1 MGRRSTNSAV
11 MICLFF
17 LCQIMAP
24 MALADETE
32 IPTALVTQSTELN
45 ELELI
50 SIQPS
55 HELANGWF
63 SSEHSAGEIT
73 LLYRDASVVPID
85 NWIEWTGIDA
95 LSGHYVITHEF
106 PVPTEWK
113 YQLSQHGIDCNSFMP
128 PNGFSCQFNSVSIEQ
143 LESLNVE
150 GILQLDSV
158 DKIRQGL
165 ASSLV
170 DNGLLEIDLVL
181 SGYQLPDGIEN
192 REDIFIYSY
201 ASRFSTV
208 LTGISG
214 VKWLASQEEIE
225 WMEEKPVSFTTDTVA
240 NTIIHTDDVKDNTKM
255 AALDGSWIG
264 LDGSGIIVTVGD
276 TGIDSGV
283 DDATMHDDFSGRIH
297 GIYSWP
303 TPYHRCTWNSPT
315 DPGPCDDG
323 AGDNDGHGTHV
334 AGSVLGDGAMSG
346 GINVGIAP
354 AADLLFHAWQ
364 QGNSFGAGIPDDFQD
379 FFDVAVENGSRI
391 HTNSWGSCVRPSL
404 GAPCNDYGLYTTGSM
419 QIDMGARTHEQLV
432 IMFADGNDADDLD
445 GDGEIDESSL
455 LWEAT
460 AKNSIS
466 IGASENYR
474 PSRST
479 SADNPEGMADFSGRG
494 PTEDGRVKPD
504 FVAPGT
510 HIFSTKSRMTGP
522 ASSSCGWGSD
532 DAETNYCYM
541 GGTSM
546 ATPIAA
552 GATALLLEHLIEQ
565 RGVANPSSALVKAIL
580 GSSTH
585 DMDGQ
590 YGSPTNGAGEAIPNM
605 HEGNGLLNLH
615 GAVQTSFVADESLS
629 TGVNRGWSFTLP
641 AGAHDLQLA
650 LAYTDPEGTPGVT
663 PYLVNDLDIAVK
675 NPAGVWTNLND
686 DLNNLRVMNFSSPSS
701 GIWEVH
707 VSGTSVPTG
716 PQFFSLAINHDV
728 PLVNL
733 TEDADFDGIEDDDD
747 DCPAN
752 FGSSTNDRTGCLDTD
767 GDGYSDPD
775 PAGANGPVWTVA
787 DGADE
792 FMLEPTQWDDQDDDG
807 FGDNPAGFQADD
819 CSSQTGTSILDR
831 FGCPDTDGDG
841 YSNEDVSWFI
851 ANGADSCPSV
861 SGSSNADRS
870 GCPDDDSDGYSD
882 PDPSGTNGPVWTV
895 ANGADAFTG
904 NATQWADG
912 DSDTFGDNT
921 TGTFGDSCIGVT
933 GASTRDRYGCHDTD
947 GDGYSDPDPS
957 GTHGPVWTIANGAD
971 AFASEPTQWADQDGD
986 GYGDNPSGLNPDSC
1000 PSIHGASN
1008 QLANFGC
1015 PDSDGDGYADTD
1027 DNFITD
1033 STQWVDSD
1041 SDGYGDNPAGNNPD
1055 GCVSVQG
1062 FSSQD
1067 RFGCPDTDGDGYS
1080 DPDPTGANG
1089 PVWTVDDNAD
1099 LWPSDVTQWVD
1110 DDDDTF
1116 GDNPL
1121 GTDGDMCPGV
1131 TGSSHNDRNGC
1142 IDSDGDGYSD
1152 PDPTGANGPVWTVAN
1167 GADAFPS
1174 DASMWADADGDGV
1187 DDASDDSC
1195 PNVAG
1200 TSTQDRLGCPD
1211 SDGDGYS
1218 DSDSTWGFNDGADVF
1233 PNDDTQWSDQ
1243 DADGY
1248 GDEPTGNLADSCPNV
1263 WGDSWQNNTLGCLD
1277 TDQDGW
1283 ADSEDAQP
1291 NEPTQWSDVD
1301 GDGYGDNLAGVNPD
1315 ACPGV
1320 LGNSTLGNRMG
1331 CLDDDGDGWD
1341 NLIDELPST
1350 PTQWLDQD
1358 GDGYGDNAT
1367 GIEADSCPGIA
1378 GNSTIDRYGCVDNDG
1393 DGISNESDA
1402 FPDDPTRTQDS
1413 DNDGFDDLEDNCINT
1428 PGNSTN
1434 DRTGCPDTDGDGYS
1448 DVTMPSQGN
1457 TGWNLTDGADAFPL
1471 EDTQWSDQDA
1481 DGYGDNPAGFEA
1493 DDCPSEEGY
1502 SNIDL
1507 FGCPDGDNDGTSQGD
1522 DAFPND
1528 STQWSDQDGDGYG
1541 DNPNGTNPD
1550 ACESVVGTST
1560 IDRYGCP
1567 DEDSDGASDDND
1579 LWLGDN
1585 TQWFDSDGDSFG
1597 DNENG
1602 TMGDSCPSE
1611 FGQSNQGTKH
1621 GCPDTDNDF
1630 WADIE
1635 DAFPS
1640 EISQWL
1646 DSDSDGWG
1654 DNQTAGAYKLDH
1666 WPDDPTRNAGEATL
1680 TSDKSKISLDLAGG
1694 DWFTFTCTVT
1704 TEMVNAGIRIEWQPM
1719 TGIDA
1724 DTTTQM
1730 LIFTPESGGTQVV
1743 VFSGE
1748 AIEPGQYQLVLL
1760 AKEPGSDV
1768 AMDSITITL
1777 DAQDSRLESNTIDDQ
1792 TDAINKL
1799 LKKPVVQAALGILIL
1814 FALMGTLYVRGKA
1827 NNTRRNKERRE
1838 HAESVLKARISR
1850 QNSTPQNIRAE
1861 FGLNRQVP
1869 PPPPGFE

>member
-1 MGRRSTNSAV
+1 MGRRSTNNTV
-11 MICLFF
+11 MVCLFF

-24 MALADETE
+24 MALAHDTDV
-32 IPTALVTQSTELN
+32 PKAFATSSA
-45 ELELI
+45 ELEDLKSI
-50 SIQPS
+50 SIEPS
-55 HELANGWF
+55 YELSNGWF
-63 SSEHSAGEIT
+63 SPEYSAGEIT

-85 NWIEWTGIDA
+85 NWVEWTGQDA
-95 LSGHYVITHEF
+95 LSGQYVITHEF

-113 YQLSQHGIDCNSFMP
+113 HQLSQQGIDCHSFMP
-128 PNGFSCQFNSVSIEQ
+128 PNGFNCHLNSVSIEDLIELQ
-143 LESLNVE
+143 VL
-150 GILQLDSV
+150 GILELDSV
-158 DKIRQGL
+158 DKIRHGL
-165 ASSLV
+165 AQSLTEKGEV
-170 DNGLLEIDLVL
+170 IIDLVL
-181 SGYQLPDGIEN
+181 SGHQLPEGVFEQQNIE
-192 REDIFIYSY
+192 IYSHSGRF
-201 ASRFSTV
+201 ASAYTDN
-208 LTGISG
+208 SG
-214 VKWLASQEEIE
+214 VKWLASQGEIE
-225 WMEEKPVSFTTDTVA
+225 WLEETPVSFFVNSVA
-240 NTIIHTDDVKDNTKM
+240 NTIINSDDIQDNLKM
-255 AALDGSWIG
+255 SGLDGSWNG
-264 LDGSGIIVTVGD
+264 LDGSGIIVTVAD
-276 TGIDSGV
+276 TGLDSGIN
-283 DDATMHDDFSGRIH
+283 DATMHPDFSDHIH
-297 GIYSWP
+297 DIYSWP
-303 TPYHRCTWNSPT
+303 QPQWMCTWNTPT

-323 AGDNDGHGTHV
+323 AIDDNGHGTHV
-334 AGSVLGDGAMSG
+334 AGSVLGDGTVSSG
-346 GINVGIAP
+346 SIVGIAQEALLHFHAFEQSGGLGGQP
-354 AADLLFHAWQ
+354 ADL
-364 QGNSFGAGIPDDFQD
+364 ND
-379 FFDVAVENGSRI
+379 FFDSAVENGSRI
-391 HTNSWGSCVRPSL
+391 HTNSWGSCDARP
-404 GAPCNDYGLYTTGSM
+404 GGPGTPCNTYGLYSSNSM
-419 QIDMGARTHEQLV
+419 EIDFGARANEELI
-432 IMFADGNDADDLD
+432 IMFANGNDAAHGGTVALD
-445 GDGEIDESSL
+445 TML
-455 LWEAT
+455 YEAT

-474 PSRST
+474 PAFG
-479 SADNPEGMADFSGRG
+479 SASDNYAGMADFSGRG
-494 PTEDGRVKPD
+494 PTEDGRIKPD
-504 FVAPGT
+504 FVVPGT
-510 HIFSTKSRMTGP
+510 QILSTKSRSAG
-522 ASSSCGWGSD
+522 ACGWGSFD
-532 DAETNYCYM
+532 TDYCYN

-552 GATALLLEHLIEQ
+552 GATALLLEHLIENE
-565 RGVANPSSALVKAIL
+565 GVTNPTSSLVKAIF
-580 GSSTH
+580 GASSH
-585 DMDGQ
+585 DMIGQ
-590 YGSPTNGAGEAIPNM
+590 YSSPTIGAGNPIPNM
-605 HEGNGLLNLH
+605 HEGNGLLNMYS
-615 GAVQTSFVADESLS
+615 AVQTSFFQGESVS
-629 TGVNRGWSFTLP
+629 TGDNSGWSFTLP
-641 AGAHDLQLA
+641 ATPHDLQIA
-650 LAYTDPEGTPGVT
+650 LAYIDPEATPGVT
-663 PYLVNDLDIAVK
+663 PYLVNDLDLAVK
-675 NPAGVWTNLND
+675 SPTGVWTSLND
-686 DLNNLRVMNFSSPSS
+686 DLNNLRLMNFSSPDA
-701 GIWEVH
+701 GTWEVH
-707 VSGTSVPTG
+707 VNGTNIPTG
-716 PQFFSLAINHDV
+716 PQFFSLAINHNV

-733 TEDADFDGIEDDDD
+733 TMDADLDGIEDGDD
-747 DCPAN
+747 DCPVT
-752 FGSSTNDRTGCLDTD
+752 FGNSNIDRT
-767 GDGYSDPD
+767 
-775 PAGANGPVWTVA
+775 
-787 DGADE
+787 
-792 FMLEPTQWDDQDDDG
+792 
-807 FGDNPAGFQADD
+807 
-819 CSSQTGTSILDR
+819 
-831 FGCPDTDGDG
+831 GCPDTDGDG
-841 YSNEDVSWFI
+841 HSDPDPAGINGPVWTISDGADAFVLEPTQWADQDGDGFGDNSVGFQADACPVSPGTSTLDRFGCGDSDSDGYSDPDGGWFI

-861 SGSSNADRS
+861 SGSSSADRS

-882 PDPSGTNGPVWTV
+882 PDPSGINGPVWTV
-895 ANGADAFTG
+895 TDGADAFTG

-921 TGTFGDSCIGVT
+921 SGTFGDSCVGVT
-933 GASTRDRYGCHDTD
+933 GTSQRDRYGCIDTD
-947 GDGYSDPDPS
+947 GDEYSDPDPA
-957 GTHGPVWTIANGAD
+957 GANGPVWTVADGAD

-986 GYGDNPSGLNPDSC
+986 GYGDNPSGVNPDSC
-1000 PSIHGASN
+1000 SSVYGTST
-1008 QLANFGC
+1008 QLGNLGC

-1027 DNFITD
+1027 DEFITD
-1033 STQWVDSD
+1033 ATQWIDAD
-1041 SDGYGDNPAGNNPD
+1041 DDGYGDNPAGNNPD
-1055 GCVSVQG
+1055 SCVGVQG

-1080 DPDPTGANG
+1080 DPDGGWTTGNG
-1089 PVWTVDDNAD
+1089 AD

-1110 DDDDTF
+1110 ADGDTF

-1121 GTDGDMCPGV
+1121 GTDGDECPGLA
-1131 TGSSHNDRNGC
+1131 GSSSMDRNGC
-1142 IDSDGDGYSD
+1142 PDADGDGYSD
-1152 PDPTGANGPVWTVAN
+1152 PDSTWTTSD

-1174 DASMWADADGDGV
+1174 DSSRWADADGDGI

-1195 PNVAG
+1195 PGVAG
-1200 TSTQDRLGCPD
+1200 TSSQDRLGCPD

-1233 PNDDTQWSDQ
+1233 PNDDTQWNDTDS
-1243 DADGY
+1243 DGY

-1283 ADSEDAQP
+1283 ADIEDAQP

-1301 GDGYGDNLAGVNPD
+1301 GDGYGDNLAGLNPD

-1320 LGNSTLGNRMG
+1320 HGNSTLGNRMG

-1378 GNSTIDRYGCVDNDG
+1378 GTSTIDRYGCVDNDG

-1428 PGNSTN
+1428 PGNSTS

-1457 TGWNLTDGADAFPL
+1457 AGWNLTDGADAFPL
-1471 EDTQWSDQDA
+1471 EDTQWADQDG
-1481 DGYGDNPAGFEA
+1481 DGYGDNPAGFQA
-1493 DDCPSEEGY
+1493 DDCPTEEGY

-1528 STQWSDQDGDGYG
+1528 ATQWSDQDGDGYG
-1541 DNPNGTNPD
+1541 DNQNGTTPD
-1550 ACESVVGTST
+1550 ACPSVVGTST

-1597 DNENG
+1597 DNQNG
-1602 TMGDSCPSE
+1602 TMGDSCPGE

-1621 GCPDTDNDF
+1621 GCPDSDNDF

-1635 DAFPS
+1635 DDFPS

-1646 DSDSDGWG
+1646 DSDGDGWG

-1666 WPDDPTRNAGEATL
+1666 WPSDPARNAGEATL
-1680 TSDKSKISLDLAGG
+1680 TSDIAKITLDLAGG

-1724 DTTTQM
+1724 DTTTQT
-1730 LIFTPESGGTQVV
+1730 LIFTPDSGGTQVV

-1748 AIEPGQYQLVLL
+1748 AIQPGQYQLVLL

-1768 AMDSITITL
+1768 AMDSIIITL
-1777 DAQDSRLESNTIDDQ
+1777 DVQDSRLETNTIDDQ
-1792 TDAINKL
+1792 TDTINKL
-1799 LKKPVVQAALGILIL
+1799 LKQPVIQAALGILIL

>member
-1 MGRRSTNSAV
+1 
-11 MICLFF
+11 
-17 LCQIMAP
+17 MAP

-752 FGSSTNDRTGCLDTD
+752 FGNSTNDRTGCIDTD

-1080 DPDPTGANG
+1080 DPDPTGSNG

-1110 DDDDTF
+1110 DDGDTF

-1121 GTDGDMCPGV
+1121 GTDGDICPGV
-1131 TGSSHNDRNGC
+1131 AGSSYNDRNGC
-1142 IDSDGDGYSD
+1142 PDSDGDGYSD
-1152 PDPTGANGPVWTVAN
+1152 PDPTGANGPVWTVAD

-1200 TSTQDRLGCPD
+1200 TSSQDRLGCPD

-1233 PNDDTQWSDQ
+1233 PNDNTQWKDTDS
-1243 DADGY
+1243 DGY

-1550 ACESVVGTST
+1550 ACPSIVGTST

-1621 GCPDTDNDF
+1621 GCPDIDNDF

-1646 DSDSDGWG
+1646 DSDGDGWG

-1666 WPDDPTRNAGEATL
+1666 WPSDPTRNAGEATL

-1704 TEMVNAGIRIEWQPM
+1704 TEMINAGIRIEWQPM

>member
-1 MGRRSTNSAV
+1 
-11 MICLFF
+11 
-17 LCQIMAP
+17 MAP
-24 MALADETE
+24 MALANDTDV
-32 IPTALVTQSTELN
+32 PKTFATSSTEL
-45 ELELI
+45 EDLKSI
-50 SIQPS
+50 SIEPS
-55 HELANGWF
+55 YELSNGWF
-63 SSEHSAGEIT
+63 SSEYSAGEIT

-85 NWIEWTGIDA
+85 NWIEWTGQDA
-95 LSGHYVITHEF
+95 LSGQYVITHQF

-113 YQLSQHGIDCNSFMP
+113 HQLSQQGIDCHSFMP
-128 PNGFSCQFNSVSIEQ
+128 PNGFNCHINSVSIEE
-143 LESLNVE
+143 LKELHVL
-150 GILQLDSV
+150 GILELDSV
-158 DKIRQGL
+158 DKIRHGL
-165 ASSLV
+165 AQSLTEKGEV
-170 DNGLLEIDLVL
+170 IIDLVL
-181 SGYQLPDGIEN
+181 SGHQLPEGIFEQQN
-192 REDIFIYSY
+192 IEIYSHSGRF
-201 ASRFSTV
+201 ASAYTDI
-208 LTGISG
+208 LG
-214 VKWLASQEEIE
+214 VKWLASQGEVEWLEET
-225 WMEEKPVSFTTDTVA
+225 PVSFFVNSVA
-240 NTIIHTDDVKDNTKM
+240 NTIINSDDLQDNLKM
-255 AALDGSWIG
+255 SGLDGSWNG
-264 LDGSGIIVTVGD
+264 LDGSGIIVTVA
-276 TGIDSGV
+276 DSGL
-283 DDATMHDDFSGRIH
+283 DSGINDATMHPDFSDHIH
-297 GIYSWP
+297 DIYSWP
-303 TPYHRCTWNSPT
+303 QPQWRCPWTTPT

-323 AGDNDGHGTHV
+323 AIDDNGHGTHV
-334 AGSVLGDGAMSG
+334 AGSVLGDGTVSSG
-346 GINVGIAP
+346 SIVGIAQEALLHFHAFEQSGGLGGQP
-354 AADLLFHAWQ
+354 ADL
-364 QGNSFGAGIPDDFQD
+364 ND
-379 FFDVAVENGSRI
+379 FFDSAVENGSRI
-391 HTNSWGSCVRPSL
+391 HTNSWGSCDARP
-404 GAPCNDYGLYTTGSM
+404 GGPGTPCDTYGLYSSNSM
-419 QIDMGARTHEQLV
+419 EIDIGARANEELI
-432 IMFADGNDADDLD
+432 IMFANGND
-445 GDGEIDESSL
+445 GDVFGAVGLNTL
-455 LWEAT
+455 LYEAT

-474 PSRST
+474 PAFGSYS
-479 SADNPEGMADFSGRG
+479 DNYSGMADFSGRG
-494 PTEDGRVKPD
+494 PTEDGRIKPD

-510 HIFSTKSRMTGP
+510 QILSTKSRSAG
-522 ASSSCGWGSD
+522 ACGWGSFD
-532 DAETNYCYM
+532 SDYCYM

-552 GATALLLEHLIEQ
+552 GATALLLEHLIENE
-565 RGVANPSSALVKAIL
+565 GITNPTSSLVKAIF
-580 GSSTH
+580 GASSH
-585 DMDGQ
+585 DMIGQ
-590 YGSPTNGAGEAIPNM
+590 YSSPTIGAGNPIPNM
-605 HEGNGLLNLH
+605 HEGNGLLNMY
-615 GAVQTSFVADESLS
+615 GAVQTSFFQGESVS
-629 TGVNRGWSFTLP
+629 TGDNSGWSFTLP
-641 AGAHDLQLA
+641 ATPHDLQIG
-650 LAYTDPEGTPGVT
+650 LAYIDPEATPGVT
-663 PYLVNDLDIAVK
+663 PYLVNDLDLAVK
-675 NPAGVWTNLND
+675 SPTGVWTSLND
-686 DLNNLRVMNFSSPSS
+686 DLNNLRVMNFSSPDA
-701 GIWEVH
+701 GTWEVH
-707 VSGTSVPTG
+707 VNGTNVPTG
-716 PQFFSLAINHDV
+716 PQFFSLAINHNV
-728 PLVNL
+728 PLANL
-733 TEDADFDGIEDDDD
+733 TLDADLDGIEDGDDG
-747 DCPAN
+747 CPLV
-752 FGSSTNDRTGCLDTD
+752 FGNSTIDRTGCLDSD
-767 GDGYSDPD
+767 GDGYSNPD
-775 PAGANGPVWTVA
+775 LSWTVA
-787 DGADE
+787 ANGADA
-792 FMLEPTQWDDQDDDG
+792 FILEPTQWADQDDDG
-807 FGDNPAGFQADD
+807 FGDNAVGFQADA
-819 CSSQTGTSILDR
+819 CPVSPGTSTLDR
-831 FGCPDTDGDG
+831 FGCGDSDSDG
-841 YSNEDVSWFI
+841 YSDPDGGWFI

-861 SGSSNADRS
+861 SGSSSVDRS

-895 ANGADAFTG
+895 TDGADAFIG
-904 NATQWADG
+904 NATQWVDG

-921 TGTFGDSCIGVT
+921 SGTFGDSCVGVT
-933 GASTRDRYGCHDTD
+933 GTSDRDRYGCPDTD
-947 GDGYSDPDPS
+947 GDGYSNPDA
-957 GTHGPVWTIANGAD
+957 GWTAAGNGAD

-986 GYGDNPSGLNPDSC
+986 GYGDNPSGVNPDSC
-1000 PSIHGASN
+1000 SSVHGTST
-1008 QLANFGC
+1008 QLGNLGC

-1027 DNFITD
+1027 DEFVSD
-1033 STQWVDSD
+1033 STQWIDD
-1041 SDGYGDNPAGNNPD
+1041 DNDGYGDNPAGNNPD
-1055 GCVSVQG
+1055 SCVGVQG

-1067 RFGCPDTDGDGYS
+1067 RLGCPDADADGYS
-1080 DPDPTGANG
+1080 DPDALWTVANG
-1089 PVWTVDDNAD
+1089 AD

-1110 DDDDTF
+1110 ADGDTF

-1121 GTDGDMCPGV
+1121 GTDGDDCPGV
-1131 TGSSHNDRNGC
+1131 TGSSSNDRNGC
-1142 IDSDGDGYSD
+1142 PDSDGDGYSD
-1152 PDPTGANGPVWTVAN
+1152 PDGSWTAAN

-1174 DASMWADADGDGV
+1174 DASRWADADGDGV
-1187 DDASDDSC
+1187 DDAVDDSC

-1200 TSTQDRLGCPD
+1200 TSSEDRLGCPD

-1218 DSDSTWGFNDGADVF
+1218 DSDSTWGFNNGADVF
-1233 PNDDTQWSDQ
+1233 PNDSTQWNDTDS
-1243 DADGY
+1243 DGY

-1283 ADSEDAQP
+1283 ADIEDAQP

-1301 GDGYGDNLAGVNPD
+1301 GDGYGDNLAGLNPD

-1341 NLIDELPST
+1341 NLIDQLPST

-1413 DNDGFDDLEDNCINT
+1413 DNDGFDDLEDNCIST
-1428 PGNSTN
+1428 PGNSTI

-1457 TGWNLTDGADAFPL
+1457 AGWNLTDGADAFPL
-1471 EDTQWSDQDA
+1471 EDTQWSDT
-1481 DGYGDNPAGFEA
+1481 DGDGFGDNIAGFQA

-1528 STQWSDQDGDGYG
+1528 ATQWADQDGDGYG

-1550 ACESVVGTST
+1550 ACPSVVGTST

-1585 TQWFDSDGDSFG
+1585 TQWFDTDGDSFG

-1621 GCPDTDNDF
+1621 GCPDSDNDF

-1635 DAFPS
+1635 DDFPS

-1646 DSDSDGWG
+1646 DSDGDGWG

-1666 WPDDPTRNAGEATL
+1666 WPSDPARNAGEATL
-1680 TSDKSKISLDLAGG
+1680 TSDISKITLDLAGG

-1724 DTTTQM
+1724 DTTTQT
-1730 LIFTPESGGTQVV
+1730 LIFTPDSGGTQVV

-1748 AIEPGQYQLVLL
+1748 AIEAGQYQLVLL

-1777 DAQDSRLESNTIDDQ
+1777 DAQDSRLETNTIDDQ
-1792 TDAINKL
+1792 TDTINKL
-1799 LKKPVVQAALGILIL
+1799 LKQPVIQAGLGILIL
-1814 FALMGTLYVRGKA
+1814 FALMGTLYMRGKA

>member
-1 MGRRSTNSAV
+1 
-11 MICLFF
+11 
-17 LCQIMAP
+17 MAP

-113 YQLSQHGIDCNSFMP
+113 HQLSQHGIDCNSFMP
-128 PNGFSCQFNSVSIEQ
+128 PNGFNCQFNSVSIDELKELQ
-143 LESLNVE
+143 VLGIVE
-150 GILQLDSV
+150 LDSV
-158 DKIRQGL
+158 DKIRYGL
-165 ASSLV
+165 AQSLTDKGEV
-170 DNGLLEIDLVL
+170 IIDLIL
-181 SGYQLPDGIEN
+181 SGYQLPEGIHEQQN
-192 REDIFIYSY
+192 IKIYSHSGRF
-201 ASRFSTV
+201 ASAHTD
-208 LTGISG
+208 ISG
-214 VKWLASQEEIE
+214 VKWLASQGEIE
-225 WMEEKPVSFTTDTVA
+225 WLEEMPVSFLANSVA
-240 NTIIHTDDVKDNTKM
+240 NTIINSDDIQDNLKM
-255 AALDGSWIG
+255 SGLDGSWSG
-264 LDGSGIIVTVGD
+264 LDGSGIIVTVAD
-276 TGIDSGV
+276 TGLDSGIN
-283 DDATMHDDFSGRIH
+283 DATMHPDFSDHIH
-297 GIYSWP
+297 DIYSWP
-303 TPYHRCTWNSPT
+303 EPQWRCTWNTPT

-323 AGDNDGHGTHV
+323 AIDDNGHGTHV
-334 AGSVLGDGAMSG
+334 AGSVLGDGTVSSG
-346 GINVGIAP
+346 SIVGIAQEALLHVHAFEQSGGLGGQP
-354 AADLLFHAWQ
+354 ADL
-364 QGNSFGAGIPDDFQD
+364 ND
-379 FFDVAVENGSRI
+379 FFDSAVENGSRI
-391 HTNSWGSCVRPSL
+391 HTNSWGSCDARPA
-404 GAPCNDYGLYTTGSM
+404 GPGTPCNTYGLYSSNSM
-419 QIDMGARTHEQLV
+419 EIDFGARANEELI
-432 IMFADGNDADDLD
+432 IMFANGNDGAHGGTVALNTM
-445 GDGEIDESSL
+445 L
-455 LWEAT
+455 YEAT
-460 AKNSIS
+460 AKNPIS

-474 PSRST
+474 PAFG
-479 SADNPEGMADFSGRG
+479 SASDNYSGMADFSGRG
-494 PTEDGRVKPD
+494 PTDDGRTKPD

-510 HIFSTKSRMTGP
+510 QILSTKSRSAG
-522 ASSSCGWGSD
+522 ACGWGSFD
-532 DAETNYCYM
+532 TDYCYE

-552 GATALLLEHLIEQ
+552 GATALLLEHLIENE
-565 RGVANPSSALVKAIL
+565 GITNPTSSLVKAIF
-580 GSSTH
+580 GASSH
-585 DMDGQ
+585 DMIGQ
-590 YGSPTNGAGEAIPNM
+590 YSNPTIGAGNPIPNM
-605 HEGNGLLNLH
+605 HEGNGLLNMYS
-615 GAVQTSFVADESLS
+615 AVQTSFFQGESVS
-629 TGVNRGWSFTLP
+629 TGDNSGWSFNLP
-641 AGAHDLQLA
+641 STPHDLQIG
-650 LAYTDPEGTPGVT
+650 LAYIDPEATPGVT
-663 PYLVNDLDIAVK
+663 PYLVNDLDLAVK
-675 NPAGVWTNLND
+675 SPTGVWTSLND
-686 DLNNLRVMNFSSPSS
+686 DLNNLRIMNVSSPDA
-701 GIWEVH
+701 GTWEVH
-707 VSGTSVPTG
+707 INGTNVPTG
-716 PQFFSLAINHDV
+716 PQFFSLAINHNV

-733 TEDADFDGIEDDDD
+733 TLDADLDGIEDGDD
-747 DCPAN
+747 DCPVN
-752 FGSSTNDRTGCLDTD
+752 FGNSNNDRTGCLDTD

-775 PAGANGPVWTVA
+775 PAGTNGPVWTVA

-819 CSSQTGTSILDR
+819 CAPQAGTSILDR
-831 FGCPDTDGDG
+831 FGCPDGDGDG
-841 YSNEDVSWFI
+841 YSDEDGSWFI
-851 ANGADSCPSV
+851 ANGADSCPSEI
-861 SGSSNADRS
+861 GSSNADRS
-870 GCPDDDSDGYSD
+870 GCPDTDGDGYSD
-882 PDPSGTNGPVWTV
+882 PDGSWTI
-895 ANGADAFTG
+895 ANGADLWPN

-912 DSDTFGDNT
+912 DGDTFGDNT
-921 TGTFGDSCIGVT
+921 SGTFGDSCIGVA
-933 GASTRDRYGCHDTD
+933 GPSNRDRYGCHDTD

-957 GTHGPVWTIANGAD
+957 GTHGPVWTVANGAD

-1110 DDDDTF
+1110 ADGDTF

-1121 GTDGDMCPGV
+1121 GTDGDICPGV
-1131 TGSSHNDRNGC
+1131 AGSSYNDRNGC
-1142 IDSDGDGYSD
+1142 PDSDGDGYSD

-1200 TSTQDRLGCPD
+1200 TSSQDRLGCPD

-1481 DGYGDNPAGFEA
+1481 DGYGDNPAGFQA

-1528 STQWSDQDGDGYG
+1528 STQWADQDGDGYG

-1585 TQWFDSDGDSFG
+1585 TQWFDTDGDSFG

-1621 GCPDTDNDF
+1621 GCPDIDNDF

-1646 DSDSDGWG
+1646 DSDGDGWG

-1666 WPDDPTRNAGEATL
+1666 WPSDPTRNAGEATL

>member
-1 MGRRSTNSAV
+1 MRDQRLWEYMGRRSTNNAL

-24 MALADETE
+24 MALANDTDV
-32 IPTALVTQSTELN
+32 PKTFAASSTEL
-45 ELELI
+45 EDLKSI
-50 SIQPS
+50 SIEPS
-55 HELANGWF
+55 YELTNGWF
-63 SSEHSAGEIT
+63 SSEYSAGEIT

-85 NWIEWTGIDA
+85 NWIDWTGIDA
-95 LSGHYVITHEF
+95 LSGQYVITHQF

-113 YQLSQHGIDCNSFMP
+113 HQLSQQGIDCHSFMP
-128 PNGFSCQFNSVSIEQ
+128 PNGFNCQLNSVSIDKLKELQ
-143 LESLNVE
+143 VL
-150 GILQLDSV
+150 GIMELDSV
-158 DKIRQGL
+158 DKIRHGL
-165 ASSLV
+165 AQSLTEKGEV
-170 DNGLLEIDLVL
+170 IIDLVL
-181 SGYQLPDGIEN
+181 SGHQLPEGVFEQQNIE
-192 REDIFIYSY
+192 IYSHSGRF
-201 ASRFSTV
+201 ASAHTDM
-208 LTGISG
+208 LG
-214 VKWLASQEEIE
+214 VKWLASQGEVEWLEE
-225 WMEEKPVSFTTDTVA
+225 MPVSFFANSVG
-240 NTIIHTDDVKDNTKM
+240 NTIINSDDIQDNLKM
-255 AALDGSWIG
+255 SGLDGSWNG
-264 LDGSGIIVTVGD
+264 LDGSGIIVTVAD
-276 TGIDSGV
+276 TGLDSGIN
-283 DDATMHDDFSGRIH
+283 DATMHPDFSDHIH
-297 GIYSWP
+297 DIYSWP
-303 TPYHRCTWNSPT
+303 QPQWRCSWTTPTN
-315 DPGPCDDG
+315 PGPCDDG
-323 AGDNDGHGTHV
+323 AIDDNGHGTHV
-334 AGSVLGDGAMSG
+334 AGSVLGDGTVSSG
-346 GINVGIAP
+346 SIVGIAQEALLHVHAFEQSGGLGGQP
-354 AADLLFHAWQ
+354 ADL
-364 QGNSFGAGIPDDFQD
+364 ND
-379 FFDVAVENGSRI
+379 FFDSAVENGSRI
-391 HTNSWGSCVRPSL
+391 HTNSWGSCDARPA
-404 GAPCNDYGLYTTGSM
+404 GPGTPCNTYGLYSSNSM
-419 QIDMGARTHEQLV
+419 EIDFGARANEELI
-432 IMFADGNDADDLD
+432 IMFANGNDGAHGGTVAL
-445 GDGEIDESSL
+445 GTL
-455 LWEAT
+455 LYEAT

-474 PSRST
+474 PAFG
-479 SADNPEGMADFSGRG
+479 ADSDNYSGMADFSGRG
-494 PTEDGRVKPD
+494 PTEDGRIKPD

-510 HIFSTKSRMTGP
+510 QILSTKSRSAG
-522 ASSSCGWGSD
+522 ACGWGSFD
-532 DAETNYCYM
+532 SDYCYM

-552 GATALLLEHLIEQ
+552 GATALLLEHLIENE
-565 RGVANPSSALVKAIL
+565 GITNPTSSLVKAIFAA
-580 GSSTH
+580 SSH
-585 DMDGQ
+585 DMIGQ
-590 YGSPTNGAGEAIPNM
+590 YSSPTIGAGYPIPNM
-605 HEGNGLLNLH
+605 HEGNGLLNMY
-615 GAVQTSFVADESLS
+615 GAVQTSFFQGESVS
-629 TGVNRGWSFTLP
+629 TGDNSGWSFTLP
-641 AGAHDLQLA
+641 ATPHDLQIG
-650 LAYTDPEGTPGVT
+650 LAYIDPEATPGVT
-663 PYLVNDLDIAVK
+663 PYLVNDLDLAVK
-675 NPAGVWTNLND
+675 SPTGVWTSLND
-686 DLNNLRVMNFSSPSS
+686 DLNNLRVMNFSSPDA
-701 GIWEVH
+701 GTWEVH
-707 VSGTSVPTG
+707 VNGTNVPTG
-716 PQFFSLAINHDV
+716 PQFFSLAINHNV

-733 TEDADFDGIEDDDD
+733 TLDADFDGIEDDDD
-747 DCPAN
+747 DCPSV
-752 FGSSTNDRTGCLDTD
+752 FGNSTIDRSGCLDTD
-767 GDGYSDPD
+767 GDGYSNPD
-775 PAGANGPVWTVA
+775 LSWTVA
-787 DGADE
+787 ANGADA
-792 FMLEPTQWDDQDDDG
+792 FVIEPTQWADQDGDG
-807 FGDNPAGFQADD
+807 FGDNAVGFQADA
-819 CSSQTGTSILDR
+819 CPVSPGTSTLDR
-831 FGCPDTDGDG
+831 FGCGDSDSDG
-841 YSNEDVSWFI
+841 YSDPDGGWFI

-861 SGSSNADRS
+861 SGSSSADRS

-882 PDPSGTNGPVWTV
+882 PDPSGANGPVWTV
-895 ANGADAFTG
+895 TDGADAFMG
-904 NATQWADG
+904 NATQWVDG

-921 TGTFGDSCIGVT
+921 LGTFGDSCVGVT
-933 GASTRDRYGCHDTD
+933 GTSDRDRYGCPDTD
-947 GDGYSDPDPS
+947 GDGYSNPDV
-957 GTHGPVWTIANGAD
+957 GWTAAGNGAD

-986 GYGDNPSGLNPDSC
+986 GYGDNPSGVNPDSC
-1000 PSIHGASN
+1000 SSVHGTST
-1008 QLANFGC
+1008 QLGNLGC
-1015 PDSDGDGYADTD
+1015 PDSDSDGYADSD
-1027 DNFITD
+1027 DEFITD
-1033 STQWVDSD
+1033 ATQWIDAD
-1041 SDGYGDNPAGNNPD
+1041 NDGYGDNPAGNNPD
-1055 GCVSVQG
+1055 SCVGVQG

-1080 DPDPTGANG
+1080 DPDGG
-1089 PVWTVDDNAD
+1089 WTVGNGAD

-1110 DDDDTF
+1110 ADGDTF

-1121 GTDGDMCPGV
+1121 GTDGDDCPGV
-1131 TGSSHNDRNGC
+1131 TGSSSNDRNGC
-1142 IDSDGDGYSD
+1142 LDSDGDGYSD
-1152 PDPTGANGPVWTVAN
+1152 PDGSWTAAN

-1174 DASMWADADGDGV
+1174 DASRWADADGDGV
-1187 DDASDDSC
+1187 DDAFDDSC

-1200 TSTQDRLGCPD
+1200 TSSEDRLGCPD

-1218 DSDSTWGFNDGADVF
+1218 DSDSAWGFNDGADVF
-1233 PNDDTQWSDQ
+1233 PNDNTQWNDTDS
-1243 DADGY
+1243 DGY

-1263 WGDSWQNNTLGCLD
+1263 WGDSWRNNTLGCLD

-1283 ADSEDAQP
+1283 ADIEDAQP

-1301 GDGYGDNLAGVNPD
+1301 GDGYGDNLAGLNPD

-1378 GNSTIDRYGCVDNDG
+1378 GNSTIDRYGCIDNDG

-1457 TGWNLTDGADAFPL
+1457 AGWNLTDGADAFPL
-1471 EDTQWSDQDA
+1471 EDTQWSDT
-1481 DGYGDNPAGFEA
+1481 DGDGFGDNIAGFQA

-1550 ACESVVGTST
+1550 ACPTVVGTST
-1560 IDRYGCP
+1560 IDRHGCP

-1585 TQWFDSDGDSFG
+1585 SQWFDSDGDSFG
-1597 DNENG
+1597 DNQDG
-1602 TMGDSCPSE
+1602 TMGDSCPTE
-1611 FGQSNQGTKH
+1611 FGKSNQGTKH
-1621 GCPDTDNDF
+1621 GCPDSDNDF

-1635 DAFPS
+1635 DDFPS

-1646 DSDSDGWG
+1646 DSDGDGWG

-1666 WPDDPTRNAGEATL
+1666 WPNDPARNAGEATL

-1704 TEMVNAGIRIEWQPM
+1704 TEMVNAAIRIEWQPM

-1724 DTTTQM
+1724 DTTTQV
-1730 LIFTPESGGTQVV
+1730 LIFTPDSGGTQIV

-1777 DAQDSRLESNTIDDQ
+1777 DAKDSRLETNTIDDQ
-1792 TDAINKL
+1792 TDTINKL
-1799 LKKPVVQAALGILIL
+1799 LKQPVIQAALGILIL

-1827 NNTRRNKERRE
+1827 NNTRRNKERRQ

-1861 FGLNRQVP
+1861 FGLNRQIP
-1869 PPPPGFE
+1869 PPPPGF

>member
-354 AADLLFHAWQ
+354 AADLIFHAWQ

-494 PTEDGRVKPD
+494 PTVDGRVKPD

-686 DLNNLRVMNFSSPSS
+686 NLNNLRVMNFSSPSS

-831 FGCPDTDGDG
+831 FGCPDGDGDG

-861 SGSSNADRS
+861 SGSSYADRS

-1131 TGSSHNDRNGC
+1131 AGSSHNDRNGC

-1152 PDPTGANGPVWTVAN
+1152 PDPTGVNGPVWTVAD

-1243 DADGY
+1243 DSDGY

-1291 NEPTQWSDVD
+1291 NEPTQWSDFD

-1448 DVTMPSQGN
+1448 DVTMPSQDN

-1481 DGYGDNPAGFEA
+1481 DGYGDNPAGFQA
-1493 DDCPSEEGY
+1493 DDCPNEEGY
-1502 SNIDL
+1502 SNVDL

-1646 DSDSDGWG
+1646 DSDGDGWG

-1666 WPDDPTRNAGEATL
+1666 WPNDPTRNAGEATL

-1719 TGIDA
+1719 AGIDA

-1792 TDAINKL
+1792 TDTINKL
-1799 LKKPVVQAALGILIL
+1799 LKKPLIQATLGIFIL

-1827 NNTRRNKERRE
+1827 NNTRRNKERRK

>member
-214 VKWLASQEEIE
+214 VKWLASQDEIE

-752 FGSSTNDRTGCLDTD
+752 FGNSTNDRTGCIDTD

-775 PAGANGPVWTVA
+775 PAGTNGPVWTVA

-1000 PSIHGASN
+1000 PSIHGSSN

-1507 FGCPDGDNDGTSQGD
+1507 FGCPDEDNDGTSQGD

-1567 DEDSDGASDDND
+1567 DEDFDGASDDND

-1621 GCPDTDNDF
+1621 GCPDADDDF

-1646 DSDSDGWG
+1646 DSDGDGWG

-1666 WPDDPTRNAGEATL
+1666 WPNDPTRNAGEATL

-1814 FALMGTLYVRGKA
+1814 FALMGTLYVRGKS

>member
-1 MGRRSTNSAV
+1 MRDQRLWEYMGRRSTNNAL

-24 MALADETE
+24 MALANDTDV
-32 IPTALVTQSTELN
+32 PKTFAASSTEL
-45 ELELI
+45 EDLKSI
-50 SIQPS
+50 SIEPS
-55 HELANGWF
+55 YELTNGWF
-63 SSEHSAGEIT
+63 SSEYSAGEIT

-85 NWIEWTGIDA
+85 NWIDWTGIDA
-95 LSGHYVITHEF
+95 LSGQYVITHQF

-113 YQLSQHGIDCNSFMP
+113 HQLSQQGIDCHSFMP
-128 PNGFSCQFNSVSIEQ
+128 PNGFNCQLNSVSIDKLKELQ
-143 LESLNVE
+143 VL
-150 GILQLDSV
+150 GIMELDSV
-158 DKIRQGL
+158 DKIRHGL
-165 ASSLV
+165 AQSLTEKGEV
-170 DNGLLEIDLVL
+170 IIDLVL
-181 SGYQLPDGIEN
+181 SGHQLPEGVFEQQNIE
-192 REDIFIYSY
+192 IYSHSGRF
-201 ASRFSTV
+201 ASAYTDM
-208 LTGISG
+208 LG
-214 VKWLASQEEIE
+214 VKWLASQGEVEWLEE
-225 WMEEKPVSFTTDTVA
+225 MPVSFFANSVG
-240 NTIIHTDDVKDNTKM
+240 NTIINSDDIQDNLKM
-255 AALDGSWIG
+255 SGLDGSWNG
-264 LDGSGIIVTVGD
+264 LDGSGIIVTVAD
-276 TGIDSGV
+276 TGLDSGIN
-283 DDATMHDDFSGRIH
+283 DATMHPDFSDHIH
-297 GIYSWP
+297 DIYSWP
-303 TPYHRCTWNSPT
+303 QPQWRCSWTTPTN
-315 DPGPCDDG
+315 PGPCDDG
-323 AGDNDGHGTHV
+323 AIDDNGHGTHV
-334 AGSVLGDGAMSG
+334 AGSVLGDGTVSSG
-346 GINVGIAP
+346 SIVGIAQEALLHVHAFEQSGGLGGQP
-354 AADLLFHAWQ
+354 ADL
-364 QGNSFGAGIPDDFQD
+364 ND
-379 FFDVAVENGSRI
+379 FFDSAVENGSRI
-391 HTNSWGSCVRPSL
+391 HTNSWGSCDARPA
-404 GAPCNDYGLYTTGSM
+404 GPGTPCNTYGLYSSNSM
-419 QIDMGARTHEQLV
+419 EIDSGARANEELI
-432 IMFADGNDADDLD
+432 IMFANGNDGAHGGTVAL
-445 GDGEIDESSL
+445 GTL
-455 LWEAT
+455 LYEAT

-474 PSRST
+474 PAFG
-479 SADNPEGMADFSGRG
+479 ADSDNYSGMADFSGRG
-494 PTEDGRVKPD
+494 PTEDGRIKPD

-510 HIFSTKSRMTGP
+510 QILSTKSRSAG
-522 ASSSCGWGSD
+522 ACGWGSFD
-532 DAETNYCYM
+532 SDYCYM

-552 GATALLLEHLIEQ
+552 GATALLLEHLIENE
-565 RGVANPSSALVKAIL
+565 GITNPTSSLVKAIFAA
-580 GSSTH
+580 SSH
-585 DMDGQ
+585 DMIGQ
-590 YGSPTNGAGEAIPNM
+590 YSSPTIGAGYPIPNM
-605 HEGNGLLNLH
+605 HEGNGLLNMY
-615 GAVQTSFVADESLS
+615 GAVQTSFFQGESVS
-629 TGVNRGWSFTLP
+629 TGDNSGWSFTLP
-641 AGAHDLQLA
+641 ATPHDLQIG
-650 LAYTDPEGTPGVT
+650 LAYIDPEATPGVT
-663 PYLVNDLDIAVK
+663 PYLVNDLDLAVK
-675 NPAGVWTNLND
+675 SPTGVWTSLND
-686 DLNNLRVMNFSSPSS
+686 DLNNLRVMNFSSPDA
-701 GIWEVH
+701 GTWEVH
-707 VSGTSVPTG
+707 VNGTSVPTG
-716 PQFFSLAINHDV
+716 PQFFSLAINHNV

-733 TEDADFDGIEDDDD
+733 TLDADFDGIEDDDD
-747 DCPAN
+747 DCPSV
-752 FGSSTNDRTGCLDTD
+752 FGNSTIDRSGCLDTD
-767 GDGYSDPD
+767 GDGYSNPD
-775 PAGANGPVWTVA
+775 LSWTVSANGA
-787 DGADE
+787 DA
-792 FMLEPTQWDDQDDDG
+792 FVIEPTQWADQDGDG
-807 FGDNPAGFQADD
+807 FGDNAVGFQADA
-819 CSSQTGTSILDR
+819 CPVSPGTSTLDR
-831 FGCPDTDGDG
+831 FGCGDSDSDG
-841 YSNEDVSWFI
+841 YSDPDGGWFI

-861 SGSSNADRS
+861 SGSSSADRS

-895 ANGADAFTG
+895 TDGADAFIG
-904 NATQWADG
+904 NATQWVDG

-921 TGTFGDSCIGVT
+921 SGTFGDSCVGVT
-933 GASTRDRYGCHDTD
+933 GTSDRDRYGCPDTD
-947 GDGYSDPDPS
+947 GDGYSNPDV
-957 GTHGPVWTIANGAD
+957 GWTAAGNGAD

-986 GYGDNPSGLNPDSC
+986 GYGDNPSGVNPDSC
-1000 PSIHGASN
+1000 SSVHGTST
-1008 QLANFGC
+1008 QLGNLGC
-1015 PDSDGDGYADTD
+1015 PDSDSDGYADSD
-1027 DNFITD
+1027 DEFITD
-1033 STQWVDSD
+1033 ATQWIDAD
-1041 SDGYGDNPAGNNPD
+1041 NDGYGDNPAGNNPD
-1055 GCVSVQG
+1055 SCVGVQG

-1080 DPDPTGANG
+1080 DPDGG
-1089 PVWTVDDNAD
+1089 WTVGNGAD

-1110 DDDDTF
+1110 ADGDTF

-1121 GTDGDMCPGV
+1121 GTDGDDCPGV
-1131 TGSSHNDRNGC
+1131 TGSSSNDRNGC
-1142 IDSDGDGYSD
+1142 LDSDGDGYSD
-1152 PDPTGANGPVWTVAN
+1152 PDGSWTAAN

-1174 DASMWADADGDGV
+1174 DASRWADADGDGV
-1187 DDASDDSC
+1187 DDAFDDSC

-1200 TSTQDRLGCPD
+1200 TSSEDRLGCPD

-1218 DSDSTWGFNDGADVF
+1218 DSDSAWGFNDGADVF
-1233 PNDDTQWSDQ
+1233 PNDNTQWNDTDS
-1243 DADGY
+1243 DGY

-1263 WGDSWQNNTLGCLD
+1263 WGDSWRNNTLGCLD

-1283 ADSEDAQP
+1283 ADIEDAQP

-1301 GDGYGDNLAGVNPD
+1301 GDGYGDNLAGLNPD

-1378 GNSTIDRYGCVDNDG
+1378 GNSTIDRYGCIDNDG

-1457 TGWNLTDGADAFPL
+1457 AGWNLTDGADAFPL
-1471 EDTQWSDQDA
+1471 EDTQWSDT
-1481 DGYGDNPAGFEA
+1481 DGDGFGDNIAGFQA

-1550 ACESVVGTST
+1550 ACPTVVGTST
-1560 IDRYGCP
+1560 IDRHGCP

-1585 TQWFDSDGDSFG
+1585 SQWFDSDGDSFG
-1597 DNENG
+1597 DNQDG
-1602 TMGDSCPSE
+1602 TMGDSCPTE
-1611 FGQSNQGTKH
+1611 FGKSNQGTKH
-1621 GCPDTDNDF
+1621 GCPDSDNDF

-1635 DAFPS
+1635 DDFPG

-1646 DSDSDGWG
+1646 DSDGDGWG

-1666 WPDDPTRNAGEATL
+1666 WPNDPARNAGEATL

-1704 TEMVNAGIRIEWQPM
+1704 TEMVNAAIRIEWQPM

-1724 DTTTQM
+1724 DTTTQV
-1730 LIFTPESGGTQVV
+1730 LIFTPDSGGTQIV

-1777 DAQDSRLESNTIDDQ
+1777 DAKDSRLETNTIDDQ
-1792 TDAINKL
+1792 TDTINKL
-1799 LKKPVVQAALGILIL
+1799 LKQPVIQAALGILIL

-1827 NNTRRNKERRE
+1827 NNTRRNKERRQ

-1850 QNSTPQNIRAE
+1850 QNTTPQNIRAE
-1861 FGLNRQVP
+1861 FGLNRQIP
-1869 PPPPGFE
+1869 PPPPGF

>member
-1 MGRRSTNSAV
+1 MGRRSTNNAV

-24 MALADETE
+24 MALANDTDV
-32 IPTALVTQSTELN
+32 PKAFATSSTEL
-45 ELELI
+45 EDLKSI
-50 SIQPS
+50 SIEPS
-55 HELANGWF
+55 YELSNGWF
-63 SSEHSAGEIT
+63 SPEYSAGEIT

-85 NWIEWTGIDA
+85 NWVEWTGQDA
-95 LSGHYVITHEF
+95 LSGQYVITHEF

-113 YQLSQHGIDCNSFMP
+113 HQLSQQGIDCHSFMP
-128 PNGFSCQFNSVSIEQ
+128 PNGFNCHFNSVSIEELKE
-143 LESLNVE
+143 LEVL
-150 GILQLDSV
+150 GILELDSV
-158 DKIRQGL
+158 DKIRHGL
-165 ASSLV
+165 AQSLTEKGEV
-170 DNGLLEIDLVL
+170 IIDLVL
-181 SGYQLPDGIEN
+181 SGHQLPEGVFEQQNIE
-192 REDIFIYSY
+192 IYSHSGRF
-201 ASRFSTV
+201 ASAYTDV
-208 LTGISG
+208 LG
-214 VKWLASQEEIE
+214 VKWLASQGEIE
-225 WMEEKPVSFTTDTVA
+225 WLEETPVSFFVNSVA
-240 NTIIHTDDVKDNTKM
+240 NTIINSDDIQDNLKM
-255 AALDGSWIG
+255 SGLDGSWNG
-264 LDGSGIIVTVGD
+264 LDGSGIIVTVAD
-276 TGIDSGV
+276 TGLDSGIN
-283 DDATMHDDFSGRIH
+283 DATMHPDFSDHIH
-297 GIYSWP
+297 DIYSWP
-303 TPYHRCTWNSPT
+303 QPQWRCPWTTPT

-323 AGDNDGHGTHV
+323 AIDDNGHGTHV
-334 AGSVLGDGAMSG
+334 AGSVLGDGTISSG
-346 GINVGIAP
+346 SIVGIAQEALLHFHAFEQSGGLGGQP
-354 AADLLFHAWQ
+354 ADL
-364 QGNSFGAGIPDDFQD
+364 ND
-379 FFDVAVENGSRI
+379 FFDSAVENGSRI
-391 HTNSWGSCVRPSL
+391 HTNSWGSCDARP
-404 GAPCNDYGLYTTGSM
+404 GGRGTPCNTYGLYSSNSM
-419 QIDMGARTHEQLV
+419 EIDFGARTNEELI
-432 IMFADGNDADDLD
+432 IMFANGNDGDVFGAVALD
-445 GDGEIDESSL
+445 TL
-455 LWEAT
+455 LYEAT

-474 PSRST
+474 PAFG
-479 SADNPEGMADFSGRG
+479 SASDNYSGMADFSGRG
-494 PTEDGRVKPD
+494 PTEDGRIKPD

-510 HIFSTKSRMTGP
+510 QILSTKSRFAG
-522 ASSSCGWGSD
+522 ACGWGSFD
-532 DAETNYCYM
+532 PDYCYE

-552 GATALLLEHLIEQ
+552 GATALLLEHLIENE
-565 RGVANPSSALVKAIL
+565 GITNPTSSLVKAIF
-580 GSSTH
+580 GASSH
-585 DMDGQ
+585 DMIGQ
-590 YGSPTNGAGEAIPNM
+590 YSSPTIGAGNPIPNM
-605 HEGNGLLNLH
+605 HEGNGLLNMYS
-615 GAVQTSFVADESLS
+615 AVQTSFFQGESVS
-629 TGVNRGWSFTLP
+629 TGDNSGWSFTLP
-641 AGAHDLQLA
+641 ATPHDLQIA
-650 LAYTDPEGTPGVT
+650 LAYIDPEATPGVT
-663 PYLVNDLDIAVK
+663 PYLVNDLDLAVK
-675 NPAGVWTNLND
+675 SPTGVWTSLND
-686 DLNNLRVMNFSSPSS
+686 DLNNLRVMNFSSPDA
-701 GIWEVH
+701 GTWEVH
-707 VSGTSVPTG
+707 VNGTNIPTG
-716 PQFFSLAINHDV
+716 PQFFSLAINHNV

-733 TEDADFDGIEDDDD
+733 TMDADLDGIEDGDD
-747 DCPAN
+747 DCPVT
-752 FGSSTNDRTGCLDTD
+752 FGNSNIDRTGCPDTD

-775 PAGANGPVWTVA
+775 PSGTNGPVWTVT
-787 DGADE
+787 DGADA
-792 FMLEPTQWDDQDDDG
+792 FVLEPTQWADQDGDG
-807 FGDNPAGFQADD
+807 FGDNSVGFQADA
-819 CSSQTGTSILDR
+819 CPVSPGTSTLDR
-831 FGCPDTDGDG
+831 FGCGDSDSDG
-841 YSNEDVSWFI
+841 YSDPDGGWFI

-861 SGSSNADRS
+861 SGSSSADRS

-895 ANGADAFTG
+895 TDGADAFTG

-921 TGTFGDSCIGVT
+921 SGTFGDSCVGVT
-933 GASTRDRYGCHDTD
+933 GTSQRDRYGCIDTD
-947 GDGYSDPDPS
+947 GDQYSDPDPA
-957 GTHGPVWTIANGAD
+957 GANGPVWTVADGAD
-971 AFASEPTQWADQDGD
+971 AFALEPTQWADQDGD
-986 GYGDNPSGLNPDSC
+986 GYGDNPSGVNPDSC
-1000 PSIHGASN
+1000 SSVHGTST
-1008 QLANFGC
+1008 QLGNLGC

-1027 DNFITD
+1027 DEFITD
-1033 STQWVDSD
+1033 ATQWIDAD
-1041 SDGYGDNPAGNNPD
+1041 NDGYGDNPAGNNPD
-1055 GCVSVQG
+1055 SCVGVQG

-1080 DPDPTGANG
+1080 DPDGG
-1089 PVWTVDDNAD
+1089 WTVGNGAD

-1110 DDDDTF
+1110 ADGDTF

-1121 GTDGDMCPGV
+1121 GTDGDACPGLA
-1131 TGSSHNDRNGC
+1131 GSSSMDRNGC
-1142 IDSDGDGYSD
+1142 PDADGDGYSD
-1152 PDPTGANGPVWTVAN
+1152 PDGTWTTSD

-1174 DASMWADADGDGV
+1174 DSSRWADADGDGI

-1195 PNVAG
+1195 PGVAG
-1200 TSTQDRLGCPD
+1200 TSSQDRLGCPD

-1233 PNDDTQWSDQ
+1233 PNDNTQWNDTDS
-1243 DADGY
+1243 DGY

-1283 ADSEDAQP
+1283 ADIEDAQP

-1301 GDGYGDNLAGVNPD
+1301 GDGYGDNLAGLNPD

-1320 LGNSTLGNRMG
+1320 HGNSTLGNRMG

-1378 GNSTIDRYGCVDNDG
+1378 GTSTIDRYGCVDNDG

-1413 DNDGFDDLEDNCINT
+1413 DNDGFDDLEDNCINI

-1448 DVTMPSQGN
+1448 DVTMASQGN
-1457 TGWNLTDGADAFPL
+1457 AGWNLTDGADAFPL
-1471 EDTQWSDQDA
+1471 EDTQWADQDG
-1481 DGYGDNPAGFEA
+1481 DGYGDNPAGFQA
-1493 DDCPSEEGY
+1493 DDCPTEEGY

-1528 STQWSDQDGDGYG
+1528 ATQWSDQDGDGYG
-1541 DNPNGTNPD
+1541 DNQNGTNPD
-1550 ACESVVGTST
+1550 ACPSVVGTST

-1567 DEDSDGASDDND
+1567 DEDSDGASDAND

-1585 TQWFDSDGDSFG
+1585 TQWFDTDGDSFG

-1621 GCPDTDNDF
+1621 GCPDSDNDF

-1635 DAFPS
+1635 DDFPS

-1646 DSDSDGWG
+1646 DSDGDGWG

-1666 WPDDPTRNAGEATL
+1666 WPSDPARNAGEATL
-1680 TSDKSKISLDLAGG
+1680 TSDIAKITLDLAGG

-1724 DTTTQM
+1724 DTTTQT
-1730 LIFTPESGGTQVV
+1730 LIFTPDSGGTQVV

-1748 AIEPGQYQLVLL
+1748 AIQLGQYQLVLL

-1777 DAQDSRLESNTIDDQ
+1777 DVQDSRLETNTIDDQ
-1792 TDAINKL
+1792 TDTINKL
-1799 LKKPVVQAALGILIL
+1799 LKQPVIQAALGILIL

>member
-214 VKWLASQEEIE
+214 VKWLASQDEIE

-752 FGSSTNDRTGCLDTD
+752 FGNSTNDRTGCIDTD

-775 PAGANGPVWTVA
+775 PAGTNGPVWTVA

-1000 PSIHGASN
+1000 PSIHGSSN

-1621 GCPDTDNDF
+1621 GCPDADDDF

-1646 DSDSDGWG
+1646 DSDGDGWG

-1666 WPDDPTRNAGEATL
+1666 WPNDPTRNAGEATL

-1814 FALMGTLYVRGKA
+1814 FALMGTLYVRGKS

>member
-354 AADLLFHAWQ
+354 AADLIFHAWQ

-752 FGSSTNDRTGCLDTD
+752 FGNSTNDRTGCIDTD

-1000 PSIHGASN
+1000 PSIHGSSN

-1131 TGSSHNDRNGC
+1131 AGSSHNDRNGC

-1152 PDPTGANGPVWTVAN
+1152 PDPTGVNGPVWTVAD

-1621 GCPDTDNDF
+1621 GCPDADDDF

-1646 DSDSDGWG
+1646 DSDGDGWG

-1666 WPDDPTRNAGEATL
+1666 WPNDPTRNAGEATL

-1814 FALMGTLYVRGKA
+1814 FALMGTLYVRGKS